1 LATTPSVQVFNN
13 AGTALTSGQLAALGF
28 GETFRL
34 QAETTYTPWLP
45 LITGGGQEITITV
58 SHWGIVERYP

>member
-1 LATTPSVQVFNN
+1 ME
-13 AGTALTSGQLAALGF
+13 LTSGQLAALGF